1 MKDNFGTYTVQIF
14 TAENEPIEYTYV
26 KKNSIDKFNQ
36 TFTDILSDLI
46 KKSFISQNM
55 KVLVIA
61 DQNVTKQY
69 NLSMFVIDVDRILYR
84 IGKFNLGQNLASESI
99 IETIIEIGKEIG
111 FEGREGKK
119 VGTLFVIGNPEEIGS
134 YTRQLIL
141 NPFKGYD
148 KELLNVVENTHIK
161 ETIKNFAQL
170 DGAFIIDTEGH
181 LLSAGTYI
189 DVDTSNVKPYKGWG
203 TKHLAATAITSETSA
218 IAILVSESGGTVKVF
233 RNGKLILKIR

>member
-1 MKDNFGTYTVQIF
+1 
-14 TAENEPIEYTYV
+14 
-26 KKNSIDKFNQ
+26 
-36 TFTDILSDLI
+36 
-46 KKSFISQNM
+46 M

-61 DQNVTKQY
+61 DQSVTKRY

-99 IETIIEIGKEIG
+99 IETVIEIGKEIG

-119 VGTLFVIGNPEEIGS
+119 VGTLFIIGNPEEIGP

-181 LLSAGTYI
+181 LLSAGTYL